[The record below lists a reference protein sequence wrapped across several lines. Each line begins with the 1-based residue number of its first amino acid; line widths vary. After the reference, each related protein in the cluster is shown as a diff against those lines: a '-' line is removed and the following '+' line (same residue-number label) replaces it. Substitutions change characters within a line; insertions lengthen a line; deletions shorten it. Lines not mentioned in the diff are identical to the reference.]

1 MFVFYQQ
8 QYLGDDLVSKM
19 VASVVVL
26 SKAVIMLTVY
36 LLSVVAPIEC
46 LGLYLGS
53 LLRVVVISDLLCCIL
68 AVVWLSVLRVS
79 SSP

>member
-1 MFVFYQQ
+1 
-8 QYLGDDLVSKM
+8 M
-19 VASVVVL
+19 VTSVVVL
-26 SKAVIMLTVY
+26 SKAVIMLAVY
-36 LLSVVAPIEC
+36 LLFVVASIEC

-53 LLRVVVISDLLCCIL
+53 LVRVVVLSDLLCCVL